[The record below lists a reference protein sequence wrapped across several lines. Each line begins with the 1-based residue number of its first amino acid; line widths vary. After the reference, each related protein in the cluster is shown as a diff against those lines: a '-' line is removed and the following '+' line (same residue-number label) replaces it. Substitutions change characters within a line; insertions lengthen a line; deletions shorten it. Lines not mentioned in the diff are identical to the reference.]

1 MTTQFKKV
9 DGSRGAPMGRSEYGT
24 NPEPKSVRLFRVRLD
39 SGGYD
44 TGGAYWGGGQALW
57 CATDDADYRRFV
69 RADGQLS
76 AIVALE
82 LEAGAL
88 KRRPLSKIARLRDLV
103 KRGLLGAGGILL
115 RQKLEELGF

>member
-1 MTTQFKKV
+1 MAQFETV
-9 DGSRGAPMGRSEYGT
+9 GTRYGAPMGRREYGT

-44 TGGAYWGGGQALW
+44 DGGAYWGGGQALW

-88 KRRPLSKIARLRDLV
+88 KRRPLSKIARLKALEASGRASA
-103 KRGLLGAGGILL
+103 RGTIL